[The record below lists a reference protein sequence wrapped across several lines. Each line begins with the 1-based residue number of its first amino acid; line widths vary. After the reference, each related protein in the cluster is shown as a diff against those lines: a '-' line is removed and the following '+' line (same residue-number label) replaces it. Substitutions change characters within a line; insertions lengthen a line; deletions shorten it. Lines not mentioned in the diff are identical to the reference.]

1 MMRMNPS
8 IRMHPNV
15 CSRKA
20 LMNIFNRG
28 AIHYRHQS
36 TKPAYEGHIPLNW
49 FENAIL
55 AAGSAFMSLANPR
68 RGDMVAALAETTA
81 GPSLPRLRDLM
92 LESEEGRRILKERPR
107 VNTSTVDMDKLAK
120 YPEGTFG
127 RAYCR
132 VFPMF
137 FLRTDLPNH
146 LPPLPPSCTP
156 STYRVSH
163 TRQVHYISDPE
174 LAYVMQRYRE
184 CHDFYHCIT
193 NLPVNV
199 SSELAVKYFEFAN
212 LGLPMTAI
220 AALFGPLRLRADQRT
235 RLFAEFVPWALK
247 CGGSARSLITV
258 YWEKRW
264 DQDIGELK
272 KELGIWDPP
281 EVKWGKP
288 LKEAQDAILARQKT
302 PTNGKPSAYRPGYQ

>member
-1 MMRMNPS
+1 MRLNPS
-8 IRMHPNV
+8 VRMRPNV

-20 LMNIFNRG
+20 MVNMFNRG
-28 AIHYRHQS
+28 CIHNRHQS

-92 LESEEGRRILKERPR
+92 LESEEGRKILKERPR

-127 RAYCR
+127 RAYVTWLERCG
-132 VFPMF
+132 V
-137 FLRTDLPNH
+137 
-146 LPPLPPSCTP
+146 TP
-156 STYRVSH
+156 D
-163 TRQVHYISDPE
+163 TREPVHYISDPE

-247 CGGSARSLITV
+247 CGGSAKSLITV
-258 YWEKRW
+258 YWEERW
-264 DQDIGELK
+264 DQDVGELK

-281 EVKWGKP
+281 EAKWGKP
-288 LKEAQDAILARQKT
+288 LKEAQDAILARQKAHA
-302 PTNGKPSAYRPGYQ
+302 NASAA

>member
-127 RAYCR
+127 RAYVTWLERCG
-132 VFPMF
+132 V
-137 FLRTDLPNH
+137 
-146 LPPLPPSCTP
+146 TP
-156 STYRVSH
+156 D
-163 TRQVHYISDPE
+163 TREPVHYISDPE

-302 PTNGKPSAYRPGYQ
+302 PTNASAA